1 MEANVPGLNVSER
14 CSGETLHRS
23 FEAELCSGSRLVP
36 KAKMNTFVKKAGG
49 QLLPLTT
56 QVWDNPPGGECD
68 TFVAEQRRH
77 LWPSC
82 QLKGHLSSPV
92 LRRLSALLGG
102 KTVAKTIFSECACLR
117 PPSYV
122 VPVILLPLLPRRF
135 PPEHQDSGPPCSEL
149 TKITNFAFVFDD
161 WTIRWTTVSP

>member
-1 MEANVPGLNVSER
+1 
-14 CSGETLHRS
+14 
-23 FEAELCSGSRLVP
+23 
-36 KAKMNTFVKKAGG
+36 MNTFVKKKAGS

-82 QLKGHLSSPV
+82 QLKGHLSSPM

-102 KTVAKTIFSECACLR
+102 KTVAETIFSERACLR

-122 VPVILLPLLPRRF
+122 VPVVLLPLLPRRF
-135 PPEHQDSGPPCSEL
+135 PPEHQGPGPPCSEL
-149 TKITNFAFVFDD
+149 TKITDFVFPTMFDD